1 MATVGVWQ
9 TQANRAKFS
18 GMPVNKVARHA
29 ERSRQFTDRH
39 EGIVSFLKSTFHLL
53 LLSGTSPTGVTS
65 AGWGWR
71 KSKLTPDSF
80 SNSSKAS
87 QPSRAPLE
95 VPRDPK

>member
-39 EGIVSFLKSTFHLL
+39 EPIVSFLKSTFHPL

-65 AGWGWR
+65 AGWSWR
-71 KSKLTPDSF
+71 KSKLTPEF

-87 QPSRAPLE
+87 QPSPAPLE

>member
-18 GMPVNKVARHA
+18 GMPVDEFARYA

-39 EGIVSFLKSTFHLL
+39 EPIVSFLKSTFHPL

-65 AGWGWR
+65 AGWSWR
-71 KSKLTPDSF
+71 KSKVDTRVSATHRRRVNHRLH
-80 SNSSKAS
+80 
-87 QPSRAPLE
+87 R
-95 VPRDPK
+95 

>member
-1 MATVGVWQ
+1 MATVGVCQ

-18 GMPVNKVARHA
+18 GMTVNKVARHA

-39 EGIVSFLKSTFHLL
+39 EPIVSFPKSTFHPL

-65 AGWGWR
+65 AGWSWR
-71 KSKLTPDSF
+71 KSKLTPEF

-87 QPSRAPLE
+87 QPSPAPLE